1 MGLKGISS
9 QYTDPMP
16 AVGWALT
23 RPTSHIPRAGLD
35 EETETPRVC
44 GSWHVHTASKEGA
57 GFGAPGQ
64 QGTRRAPL
72 AGTHRSGGHR
82 LAQMAVGAV
91 GERTRPKLASQI
103 CSQKAL
109 MEDGV
114 FL

>member
-1 MGLKGISS
+1 MRKL
-9 QYTDPMP
+9 
-16 AVGWALT
+16 
-23 RPTSHIPRAGLD
+23 RPRGCAGLGTFTQLVRK
-35 EETETPRVC
+35 EL
-44 GSWHVHTASKEGA
+44 ASGPQGE
-57 GFGAPGQ
+57 

-72 AGTHRSGGHR
+72 AGTHRGGGHR